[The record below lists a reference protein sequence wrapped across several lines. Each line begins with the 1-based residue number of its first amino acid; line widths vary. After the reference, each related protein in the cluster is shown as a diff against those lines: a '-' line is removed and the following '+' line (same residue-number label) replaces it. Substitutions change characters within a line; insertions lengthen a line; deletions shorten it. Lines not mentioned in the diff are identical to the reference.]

1 MATHDAPRKA
11 YQFFRERLLTEKT
24 FTYSELTAL
33 TGWKRN
39 TIDSYMTKHWREVI
53 GKQKGGFRVKPAF
66 QYLSESRFLAS
77 FTQARKFF
85 VDYERVKYEELV
97 QYELLLPL
105 TQEGQ
110 LRKALDELFYE
121 DTILRRLKD
130 IGMTQVQK
138 WIEPISGEPAE
149 DYNKRV
155 CQTVS
160 TKFQGYS
167 ISHVSGRYLAG
178 DLATRSNAAGML
190 AKEESYIIDETT
202 AAVRFI
208 IPLGT
213 TKRTITGDF
222 GKAECNEEVSTT
234 QETSDEVSLVHWLFF
249 NVFAEAIVRTVEGE
263 DVIWLI
269 EETPRKRRLYV
280 WQKEDKSE
288 EQKNK
293 DSKASLLPLN

>member
-1 MATHDAPRKA
+1 MAIQDAPRKA
-11 YQFFRERLLTEKT
+11 YQFFRERLLTEKP
-24 FTYSELTAL
+24 FTYSELTTV
-33 TGWKRN
+33 TGWKKN

-53 GKQKGGFRVKPAF
+53 EKHKGRFRVKPAF

-121 DTILRRLKD
+121 DTIRRRLTD
-130 IGMTQVQK
+130 IGIVQVRK
-138 WIEPISGEPAE
+138 WIERDDGETAD
-149 DYNKRV
+149 DYMKRV
-155 CQTVS
+155 CQVVS
-160 TKFQGYS
+160 QKFGGYS

-178 DLATRSNAAGML
+178 DLTTRQNAAEKL

-202 AAVRFI
+202 AAIRFI
-208 IPLGT
+208 IPLAT
-213 TKRTITGDF
+213 TKKAITGDF
-222 GKAECNEEVSTT
+222 DKTECNEEV
-234 QETSDEVSLVHWLFF
+234 TSGQAIADEVALVHWLFF

-280 WQKEDKSE
+280 WQKEDKAE
-288 EQKNK
+288 EQKT
-293 DSKASLLPLN
+293 DSHQPALLPLA